1 MNIKRTTIT
10 KRIIDARGTLDE
22 AMDNKYP
29 LQALDFIHLVDNPAD
44 DLIYKAGYA
53 ISGAEHDD
61 IRTFTYKNE
70 SIDIPAHHIMIELLD
85 GREVADI
92 NRVRE
97 IAELYK
103 TERV

>member
-1 MNIKRTTIT
+1 MNINKRATIT
-10 KRIIDARGTLDE
+10 RPVI
-22 AMDNKYP
+22 
-29 LQALDFIHLVDNPAD
+29 VDVNQH
-44 DLIYKAGYA
+44 IYDQGYA
-53 ISGAEHDD
+53 VSGPVHDD
-61 IRTFTYKNE
+61 TRTFVHGKE
-70 SIDIPAHHIMIELLD
+70 SIDIPSHHIMIELLD